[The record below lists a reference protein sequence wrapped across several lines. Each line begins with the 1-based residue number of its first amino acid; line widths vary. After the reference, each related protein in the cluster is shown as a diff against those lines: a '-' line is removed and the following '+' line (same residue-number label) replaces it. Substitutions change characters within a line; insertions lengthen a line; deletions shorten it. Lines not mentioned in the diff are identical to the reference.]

1 MGAVLGTLISRRIS
15 PLHAPV
21 QSTSSDFVRMKRRIR
36 AELGCGCAGL
46 ATGGWIEA
54 VLVWFL
60 GVAEQFEG
68 TQPIEARIPFP

>member
-46 ATGGWIEA
+46 ETGGVDWSRFS
-54 VLVWFL
+54 VVSWC
-60 GVAEQFEG
+60 
-68 TQPIEARIPFP
+68 R